1 MENIFR
7 EKPQN
12 FLNIKAII
20 EANNNKSF
28 ENKPDKMKSRIKGLN
43 KGDDSF
49 IEDYPIIDNKNKV
62 QF

>member
-1 MENIFR
+1 MENIFT

-12 FLNIKAII
+12 FLNVKAII
-20 EANNNKSF
+20 EANSKKNF
-28 ENKPDKMKSRIKGLN
+28 DNKPDKMKSRIKGLN

-49 IEDYPIIDNKNKV
+49 IEDFPIIDNKNKV